1 MSLEEFAIILM
12 HWVFAKQEGINQAH
26 DVWIHMR
33 QNFSIILPPP
43 EQAIIGSGKIYL
55 YVLFVDKLSIS

>member
-12 HWVFAKQEGINQAH
+12 HWVFAKQAINQAH
-26 DVWIHMR
+26 DVWMHMR
-33 QNFSIILPPP
+33 HNFSIILPPP
-43 EQAIIGSGKIYL
+43 ERAIIGSGKICV